1 VILNKLLPQ
10 SEPLAA
16 RDQKE
21 NTMVVV
27 PLTQS
32 EKESRIVRS
41 SSSLED
47 TNWARV
53 AAGGGLL
60 AGGLLMLT
68 GHRRAGLLSA
78 ASGTAL
84 ALLDQQEV
92 VRAWWDA
99 LPGYIEKVQ
108 RVVVQVEEAVNEV
121 ASQRER
127 LHQTLTR

>member
-1 VILNKLLPQ
+1 M
-10 SEPLAA
+10 AA

-21 NTMVVV
+21 KTMAVV

-32 EKESRIVRS
+32 EKESKIVRS

-68 GHRRAGLLSA
+68 GHRKAGLLSA

>member
-1 VILNKLLPQ
+1 
-10 SEPLAA
+10 
-16 RDQKE
+16 
-21 NTMVVV
+21 MVVV
-27 PLTQS
+27 PLTQP
-32 EKESRIVRS
+32 ETQSRMARFNS
-41 SSSLED
+41 TLED
-47 TNWARV
+47 TNWARM

-68 GHRRAGLLSA
+68 GHRKAGLLAA

-108 RVVVQVEEAVNEV
+108 QVVVQMEEAVDEV

-127 LHQTLTR
+127 LHQIITR